1 MKSKIIFN
9 LSVFLILYGVGDP
22 GIIVIAK
29 LQNSQDLR
37 QIQKAW
43 RANLKTRKFE
53 AISTKAIVCQN
64 IDLYP

>member
-1 MKSKIIFN
+1 
-9 LSVFLILYGVGDP
+9 VFLILYGVGDP

-64 IDLYP
+64 LDLYP